1 MGEHPGVRRRA
12 VLGVAIVAVITIGAG
27 AGASVGAARVPP
39 PAVSGPVTGGKGH
52 PNILGT
58 SFDLASVGYTSQ
70 EFFLSGTATAYTS
83 TKPLTEDGRWT
94 AKPASTAPYKTRIV
108 VYRPADP
115 SRFDGTV
122 FVEWLNVT
130 AGFES
135 SPDWQSGHRAIID
148 AGAAWV
154 GVSAQLIGVQG
165 GQDIVPGAPS
175 GGLKGADP
183 ARYASLSHPGDS
195 YSYDIFSQAGAAIRR
210 TRGIAP
216 LGGLRPKRVI
226 AMGESQSAY
235 RMVTYIDAIHPLV
248 HVFDG
253 FLVHSRGAQASALSE
268 KPQKQIRTPASVLIR
283 NDVDVPVLI
292 FETETDLLPNG
303 LGYLPAQQPDSKHL
317 RVWEVAGT
325 AHADAYTA
333 TAVGFTDTGDGKAEA
348 ALLDPAAA
356 TGGPLNCSEAINNGP
371 AYTVLLTALT
381 KLERWVRNGTPPP
394 RAPRLTTTKGR
405 NPTVAR
411 DVHGNA
417 RGGIRTP
424 LVDVPIATLS
434 GIPNK
439 GGTFCSLFGSTTP
452 FDAATLAH
460 LYPTHA
466 AYVTAFNRSTDRAL
480 KAGFLLPAEAAKLET
495 AAAQSTIGG

>member
-1 MGEHPGVRRRA
+1 MKRMI
-12 VLGVAIVAVITIGAG
+12 VLGVAVVTAVSVGAGAG
-27 AGASVGAARVPP
+27 AGASSS
-39 PAVSGPVTGGKGH
+39 AVKVNQPTVTGPVTGGKGR

-58 SFDLASVGYTSQ
+58 SFDLAKVGYVTQ
-70 EFFLSGTATAYTS
+70 EYFLSGTATAYTS
-83 TKPLTEDGRWT
+83 AKPLTKDGRWT

-108 VYRPADP
+108 VYRPADS
-115 SRFDGTV
+115 SRFDGAV

-165 GQDIVPGAPS
+165 GRDVVPGAPS

-195 YSYDIFSQAGAAIRR
+195 YSYDIFSQAGASVRR
-210 TRGIAP
+210 TGSTGP
-216 LGGLRPKRVI
+216 LGGLRAKRVI
-226 AMGESQSAY
+226 AIGESQSAY
-235 RMVTYIDAIHPLV
+235 RMVTYIDAIQPLV

-253 FLVHSRGAQASALSE
+253 FLVHSRGGQASGLSE
-268 KPQKQIRTPASVLIR
+268 KPQKKIGTRAPVLIR
-283 NDVDVPVLI
+283 SDTSVPVMI

-303 LGYLPAQQPDSKHL
+303 LGYLPAQQPDSKHIRL
-317 RVWEVAGT
+317 WEVAGT

-333 TAVGFTDTGDGKAEA
+333 TAVGFSDTGDGKAEA
-348 ALLDPAAA
+348 ALLDPAAV
-356 TGGPLNCSEAINNGP
+356 TGGPLNCSQPINNGP
-371 AYTVLLTALT
+371 GYAVLLTALT
-381 KLERWVRNGTPPP
+381 HLERWVRNGTPPAH
-394 RAPRLTTTKGR
+394 APRLSTTKGKKR
-405 NPTVAR
+405 TVAR
-411 DVHGNA
+411 DAHGNA

-434 GIPNK
+434 GVPNK
-439 GGTFCSLFGSTTP
+439 GGTFCGLFGSTTL
-452 FDAATLAH
+452 FDAATLTQ

-466 AYVTAFNRSTDRAL
+466 AYVTAFSRSTDRAV
-480 KAGFLLPAEAAKLET
+480 KAGFLLPSEATKLKT
-495 AAAQSTIGG
+495 AAEQSSIGG